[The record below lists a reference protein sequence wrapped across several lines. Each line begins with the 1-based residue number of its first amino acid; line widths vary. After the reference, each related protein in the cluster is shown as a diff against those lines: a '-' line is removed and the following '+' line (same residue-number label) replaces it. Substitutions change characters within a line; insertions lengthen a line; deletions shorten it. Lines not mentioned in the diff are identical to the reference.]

1 MTKKLRNALRTAA
14 LVCAIAFVGGCAN
27 TDVLEQELRT
37 AISAAQ
43 SAADAA
49 QSAANEARQLATAAQ
64 STANQALQAAEAA
77 QASSDETNERLDRMA
92 EEGVLK

>member
-1 MTKKLRNALRTAA
+1 MTMKLRNALRASAFVCGIA
-14 LVCAIAFVGGCAN
+14 LVSGCAN
-27 TDVLEQELRT
+27 TDVLEQEMRT
-37 AISAAQ
+37 AVAAAQ

-64 STANQALQAAEAA
+64 STANQALEAAQEA
-77 QASSDETNERLDRMA
+77 QASSDATNQRLDRMA